1 MKPSRIPVLP
11 IVLSILILAAS
22 ANAAV
27 ILPVNGAGTGVFTFD
42 QPSVAVYRTAVH
54 VAFIGD
60 AEGDNTFKL
69 YYAAVNGSAN
79 FQSSGTT
86 LADVLL
92 TPAVAIDNGAVYDD
106 VRHPQI
112 AAWDANRLV
121 VVFQAVP
128 AGTGAGN
135 YKLFLAD
142 IRIRNNAVVSHTVR
156 EIVDSS
162 SARLAGILVDPSFQI
177 ATSDAT
183 LRVAYSDAS
192 TEYSNV
198 YFARVAVDNA
208 SVVGGPIQLSFLASS
223 RGVKPLPRLAVD
235 DFGYSHVVWAANNT
249 DNTPTGIYYSMVR
262 RNSSGAPDNV
272 GIGPTQVIY
281 GYFRWGFPSVV
292 ATATNS
298 VYVFAAHQPYG
309 LPGTAGALGF
319 TRIDPTAVTQDGQP
333 VNSGNQAVLSFFFLS
348 RPGGLVASGTFD
360 TYRPDVFFDRSEGY
374 FHIAGYGYRSTV
386 SPYQG
391 TPGRFYAI
399 SLEEMIDPYSVSS
412 SPELILYPVPVGTGD
427 LSFGMQIAGDY
438 TRAAFASFNLKAV
451 HFWSGPD
458 NTTPGASNLYMTST
472 DDADISSGDSS
483 GCSVA
488 KTRRNGDAGRI
499 PGALLLFLPAAVL
512 LFLKAARRFLAR
524 R

>member
-1 MKPSRIPVLP
+1 MKPSRNPVLP
-11 IVLSILILAAS
+11 IVLSILLLAAS

-27 ILPVNGAGTGVFTFD
+27 ILPINGAGTGVFTFD
-42 QPSVAVYRTAVH
+42 QPSVAVHGTAVH

-79 FQSSGTT
+79 FQNSGTT

-92 TPAVAIDNGAVYDD
+92 TPAVAIDNGAAYDD

-112 AAWDANRLV
+112 ASWDANRLV
-121 VVFQAVP
+121 VVFQGVP

-142 IRIRNNAVVSHTVR
+142 IRISNNAVTSHTVR

-162 SARLAGILVDPSFQI
+162 SARLGGILVDPSFQV
-177 ATSDAT
+177 ATADST
-183 LRVAYSDAS
+183 LRIAYSDAS
-192 TEYSNV
+192 TAFANV
-198 YFARVAVDNA
+198 YFARVSVDNA
-208 SVVGGPIQLSFLASS
+208 SVAGGPILLSSLSS
-223 RGVKPLPRLAVD
+223 SQGIKPLPRLQID
-235 DFGYSHVVWAANNT
+235 GNGYSHVVWAANNT
-249 DNTPTGIYYSMVR
+249 DNTPTGIYYSLVR
-262 RNSSGAPDNV
+262 RNSSGTPDNV
-272 GIGPTQVIY
+272 AIGPTQVIY
-281 GYFRWGFPSVV
+281 GYYRWGFPTVV
-292 ATATNS
+292 VTATNS
-298 VYVFAAHQPYG
+298 VYILASHQPYG
-309 LPGTAGALGF
+309 LPGASGALGF
-319 TRIDPTAVTQDGQP
+319 TRIDPTAVVQDGQP
-333 VNSGNQAVLSFFFLS
+333 VNSGNQAVLALFFLY
-348 RPGGLVASGTFD
+348 RPGGLVATGTFD
-360 TYRPDVFFDRSEGY
+360 TYNPEVYFDWSEGY
-374 FHIAGYGYRSTV
+374 FHIAGYGYRSAA

-399 SLEEMIDPYSVSS
+399 SLEEVLDQYSVAST
-412 SPELILYPVPVGTGD
+412 PDLVLYPVSVGTGD

-458 NTTPGASNLYMTST
+458 NTTPGASNLYVTST

-488 KTRRNGDAGRI
+488 RSPRGGGADRI
-499 PGALLLFLPAAVL
+499 PGALILLFPAAVL
-512 LFLKAARRFLAR
+512 LVLKAARRFLAR